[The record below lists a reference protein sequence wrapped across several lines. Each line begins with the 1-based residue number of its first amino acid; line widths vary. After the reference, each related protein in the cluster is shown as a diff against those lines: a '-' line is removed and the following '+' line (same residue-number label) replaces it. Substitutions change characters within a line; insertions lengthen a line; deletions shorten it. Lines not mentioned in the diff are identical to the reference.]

1 MREKFFFAAMA
12 TGIISDG
19 HSATTIFFE
28 PQQYFSEQDSPFIG
42 GIVDNTGAGI
52 YLENFEDG
60 ELNTPFVSGP
70 TDGPSFGT
78 TVRSRNP
85 NPEPTRVRSVDGDDG
100 VVDGDGFSGD
110 AWTSISRVS
119 FGVSQWMEFDFEPN
133 DQGQLPLFVGLV
145 VTPAR
150 DVDEEVELSWFD
162 ADGNTLFRDAEFDPR
177 EWAPLGGSG
186 PGDPRVHRFIGLY
199 HSEGIESL
207 VLFNAEQVDHLQYG
221 YSIPEPTSN
230 GLLALAA
237 GCFLL
242 RRKRARHDQDGEEYD
257 PSPSCRFFG
266 S

>member
-1 MREKFFFAAMA
+1 LSNFTEK
-12 TGIISDG
+12 
-19 HSATTIFFE
+19 
-28 PQQYFSEQDSPFIG
+28 
-42 GIVDNTGAGI
+42 N
-52 YLENFEDG
+52 L
-60 ELNTPFVSGP
+60 
-70 TDGPSFGT
+70 
-78 TVRSRNP
+78 RR
-85 NPEPTRVRSVDGDDG
+85 
-100 VVDGDGFSGD
+100 
-110 AWTSISRVS
+110 
-119 FGVSQWMEFDFEPN
+119 
-133 DQGQLPLFVGLV
+133 QLPLFVALV
-145 VTPAR
+145 VTQAR